1 MKKKI
6 IAVSA
11 ILVVVLI
18 AVTAL
23 LFSMPK
29 YVNIV
34 DTEERFVVKN
44 GAAPEEMEYTIVL
57 PETGSYV
64 MHGDWTIEPMGMVIG
79 FDITDESGKAI
90 RWFSAGTIDWNTD
103 VIELPAGKYTVT
115 LTPITDKDS
124 WRDFWTQFDTSDWE
138 VPVEEADPGIEVA
151 DGTYRLD
158 FTFKL
163 EESGSRLGIVCVLG
177 AIIGVVFCVIVY
189 AIAQKDTSM
198 KQNYDERQEL
208 NRGRGAKYGIYTMFF
223 LNMILFLV
231 EAAGIHLP
239 LSAGLA
245 LFISTLVGGCVF
257 AVYCVWKEAYYA
269 LNQKANVFTGILFV
283 VGIINLMIGIKAFA
297 DGVAFQN
304 NQFTLRSMNLFCA
317 IMIFVI
323 CGALILKKVCK
334 DREEE

>member
-124 WRDFWTQFDTSDWE
+124 WRDFWTQFDTSDW
-138 VPVEEADPGIEVA
+138 VIPVEESEPGIEVA
-151 DGTYRLD
+151 DGTYKLD
-158 FTFKL
+158 FNFKL
-163 EESGSRLGIVCVLG
+163 EKSGNLFGIVCMMG
-177 AIIGVVFCVIVY
+177 AVIGVVLSVILY
-189 AIAQKDTSM
+189 AIAQKDNSL

-208 NRGRGAKYGIYTMFF
+208 LRGRGAKYGLYTMMF
-223 LNMILFLV
+223 LNLALFLL
-231 EAAGIHLP
+231 ETAGVCLP
-239 LSAGLA
+239 MSTGLA
-245 LFISTLVGGCVF
+245 LFFSVLIGGSVW
-257 AVYCVWKEAYYA
+257 AVYCVWKDAYFA
-269 LNQKANVFTGILFV
+269 LNQKAGVFIGVFLV
-283 VGIINLMIGIKAFA
+283 MGIINLIIGIDAFL
-297 DGVAFQN
+297 DGVAIQN
-304 NQFTLRSMNLFCA
+304 NQLTLRSMNLFCA